1 MAEQGV
7 TDKPDKM
14 RFELEV
20 DGHTA
25 FAQYRRSGDRIVLT
39 HTEVPRELAG
49 RGIGSQLASGV
60 FDSFVAPAE
69 RPSRNAPLWP
79 HTSPSMRIC
88 RTWSRVD
95 RRLGLIE
102 CGRVVQASGP
112 DQLGLHIVGSFQ
124 GRDGRTPSNYPRL
137 FNVAPSQGL

>member
-60 FDSFVAPAE
+60 FDILRGTGRKAVPECTFMAAYVAKHADLSDLVE
-69 RPSRNAPLWP
+69 
-79 HTSPSMRIC
+79 
-88 RTWSRVD
+88 
-95 RRLGLIE
+95 G
-102 CGRVVQASGP
+102 
-112 DQLGLHIVGSFQ
+112 
-124 GRDGRTPSNYPRL
+124 
-137 FNVAPSQGL
+137 